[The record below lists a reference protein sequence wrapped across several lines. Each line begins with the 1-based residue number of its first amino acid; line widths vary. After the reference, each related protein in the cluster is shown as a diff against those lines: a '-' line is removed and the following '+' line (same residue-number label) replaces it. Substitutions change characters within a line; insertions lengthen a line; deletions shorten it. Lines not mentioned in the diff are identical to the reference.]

1 MQRRSVIEDMPR
13 RHPFRRH
20 VRRASAR
27 QRRAS
32 DDSDLRLFVLSFTA
46 FFVCFYTFL
55 I

>member
-1 MQRRSVIEDMPR
+1 MQRQLVIEGTPR
-13 RHPFRRH
+13 RHPFRQH

-32 DDSDLRLFVLSFTA
+32 EDSDLRLFVLSFTA

-55 I
+55 L